1 MKHIRM
7 TWIIGFL
14 ILFVSGTHAQ
24 NVDSPYQV
32 GTWQGFRSA
41 AVSFTFDD
49 GCANQFAE
57 VLPMFNEY
65 GFKLTLFTVVSW
77 APDWSALQTAAS
89 QGHEIASHTVTHA
102 NLSTVSTADQI
113 AELQNS
119 RDAIDAHITGQ
130 KCLTVAYP
138 YCVPD
143 TSNVCS
149 QFYLA
154 ARGCSG
160 AIEPSTPANFMNIS
174 SFVCGSLSAIQ
185 TPQDFN
191 AKAAEAAG
199 SKGWVVFLLHG
210 IDNDGGY
217 SPTTSANLKGALDSM
232 KAHTDTYWVAPFGTI
247 ARYIKERNAVRVKE
261 TSSTD
266 SSITVRIS
274 ESLDISVF
282 NIPVTIRRPLPQG
295 WESAS
300 VYRNGKPVA
309 GRVIDVGN
317 SKNVIFDVVPDSAEI
332 SIQKAEV
339 TSTTGSLDVFPGKP
353 ELLQNYPN
361 PFNPTTVV
369 SGQLTADS
377 WMRLVVFDNLGRQ
390 VAALADGRYPA
401 GKFTFTF
408 NGSGLA
414 SGVYFCRL
422 TAGEYSA
429 AKAMLLVR

>member
-1 MKHIRM
+1 MNHFRM
-7 TWIIGFL
+7 NS
-14 ILFVSGTHAQ
+14 LFALLLFAAAHGPAQ
-24 NVDSPYQV
+24 VLDAPYQV

-57 VLPMFNEY
+57 ALPMFNEY
-65 GFKLTLFTVVSW
+65 GFKMTLFTVVSW
-77 APDWSALQTAAS
+77 SPDWTALQTAAS

-102 NLSTVSTADQI
+102 NLSTVSKADQI

-130 KCLTVAYP
+130 KCLTLAYP

-143 TSNVCS
+143 SSNVCS

-185 TPQDFN
+185 TPQDFS
-191 AKAAEAAG
+191 AKADSAAA
-199 SKGWVVFLLHG
+199 SNGWVVFLLHG

-217 SPTTSANLKGALDSM
+217 SPTLSTNLRGALDSM
-232 KAHTDTYWVAPFGTI
+232 KAHQDSYWVAPFGTV
-247 ARYIKERNAVRVKE
+247 ARYIKERNDLRVKQ
-261 TSSTD
+261 TSKTD
-266 SSITVRIS
+266 SSMTLRVS
-274 ESLDISVF
+274 ESLDTSVF

-295 WESAS
+295 WESAWVS
-300 VYRNGKPVA
+300 RSGKSLHASLVELGA
-309 GRVIDVGN
+309 
-317 SKNVIFDVVPDSAEI
+317 SKYVMFDVVPDSAEI
-332 SIQKAEV
+332 LIQKAEV
-339 TSTTGSLDVFPGKP
+339 TSTTGSLDVLPAKP
-353 ELLQNYPN
+353 SLMQNYPN

-377 WMRLVVFDNLGRQ
+377 WMRLVVFYNLGRQ

-401 GKFTFTF
+401 GQFTFRF
-408 NGSGLA
+408 DGRGLA
-414 SGVYFCRL
+414 SGVYFYRL
-422 TAGEYSA
+422 TAGAYSA
-429 AKAMLLVR
+429 AKAMLLER